1 MCACVC
7 VCVFVRERE
16 REREVCKYEV
26 TGTSAPHN
34 HKSIK
39 DREID
44 EASSTKFNFVYDT
57 IKFRH

>member
-1 MCACVC
+1 MGGKG
-7 VCVFVRERE
+7 RERVCD
-16 REREVCKYEV
+16 VCKYEV

-34 HKSIK
+34 HKSMK